1 MEQSRGTDVQWL
13 QESLSTLGYLS
24 PENREIF
31 DNEGIAS
38 GVLNTA
44 TVKGLVRY
52 KLDHMLGATPSAG
65 LEVVNT
71 IRRELAGRLP
81 LVVGPDDT
89 EDMIIYQRN
98 GGDLPTRRG
107 P

>member
-1 MEQSRGTDVQWL
+1 MAAGIAGEARVSFSGH
-13 QESLSTLGYLS
+13 
-24 PENREIF
+24 REIF
-31 DNEGIAS
+31 DAAGRPS
-38 GVLNTA
+38 GVLDAATA
-44 TVKGLVRY
+44 EGLVRY
-52 KLDHMLGATPSAG
+52 KRDHLLGGTPSAG

-98 GGDLPTRRG
+98 GGDVPRRPG